1 VCLCRRDEPGRRVSY
16 YKDHTIQNSQSWDD
30 GREMGYFP
38 RIIQG
43 GMGAGVSDWRLAR
56 AVSKTGQLGVVSGV
70 ALDQIFARRLQ
81 NGDPGGHMRRALDHL
96 PFPAMAERIWNWLYI
111 PGGKRPDEPY
121 KTLKLI
127 VKDGPREIREL
138 CLVSNF
144 VEVWLA
150 REGHNNPVGINYLEK
165 VQMPHLPSAYG
176 AMLAGVSYVLMGAGI
191 PLKIPGMLDKLAL
204 HQPATYPLEV
214 DGAHEG
220 DDTTMRFDPRDYME
234 CELPPLKR
242 PAFLAIIASNLLST
256 VMLKRADGRV
266 DGFVVE
272 GPTAGGHNAPPR
284 GKLILDEQGE
294 AVYGERDRV
303 DLAKMRELGVPFWL
317 AGGYGSPDMLNEALS
332 EGATGVQV
340 GTPFAYCGESGLDE
354 GIKYD
359 LLQQVSDG
367 RARVV
372 TDLAASPTNFPFKVS
387 VLADSFSESEVY
399 DARARVCDLGYLR
412 SAYKTPDGKL
422 GYRCAAEPVKTYVA
436 KGGKEDNT
444 AGRKC
449 LCNALMANIGMPQL
463 RPGCYVERAL
473 VTSGNDIVNLT
484 RFLPDEGLTY
494 TAADVVAKLLQPMAV
509 RQAHESAEAL
519 VA

>member
-1 VCLCRRDEPGRRVSY
+1 
-16 YKDHTIQNSQSWDD
+16 
-30 GREMGYFP
+30 MGYLP
-38 RIIQG
+38 KIIQG

-70 ALDQIFARRLQ
+70 ALDQILARRLQ
-81 NGDPGGHMRRALDHL
+81 NGDPGGHMRRAFDHF

-111 PGGKRPDEPY
+111 PGGKRPEDPY

-138 CLVSNF
+138 CVIANF

-150 REGHNNPVGINYLEK
+150 REGHNNPVGINYMEK
-165 VQMPHLPSAYG
+165 VALPHLPSAYG

-191 PLKIPGMLDKLAL
+191 PLRIPGMLDKLAR
-204 HQPATYPLEV
+204 HEAATYPLEV
-214 DGAHEG
+214 DGAQEG
-220 DDTTMRFDPRDYME
+220 DDTTMRFDPREYME
-234 CELPPLKR
+234 CDLPPLMR
-242 PAFLAIIASNLLST
+242 PRFLAIIASNLLST
-256 VMLKRADGRV
+256 IMLKRADGRV
-266 DGFVVE
+266 DGFIIE

-284 GKLILDEQGE
+284 GKLVLDEQGE

-317 AGGYGSPDMLNEALS
+317 AGGYGSPEMLSDAIS
-332 EGATGVQV
+332 EGAAGIQV
-340 GTPFAYCGESGLDE
+340 GTPFAYCAESGLDRK
-354 GIKYD
+354 IKYD

-387 VLADSFSESEVY
+387 VLEDSLSEQDVY
-399 DARARVCDLGYLR
+399 KARPRVCDLGYLR
-412 SAYKTPDGKL
+412 AAYKTPDGQIA
-422 GYRCAAEPVKTYVA
+422 YRCAAEPEKTYLA

-449 LCNALMANIGMPQL
+449 LCNALMANIGLNQI
-463 RPGCYVERAL
+463 RPGGYIERAL

-484 RFLPDEGLTY
+484 RFLPEKGLVY
-494 TAADVVAKLLQPMAV
+494 TAADVVEKLRLGLSQV
-509 RQAHESAEAL
+509 HESERVEAL